1 MKYNRRNFIQSS
13 TSATTALLLS
23 SLDSLAQEK
32 MPAPDPL
39 ISTQPAVHKA
49 GSFELKFL
57 ATDWGFK
64 GSIDTYCAKVKN
76 EGYEGIEIWWPKEK
90 AGQDALFTALKKYQL
105 DLGLLVAGDQPD
117 FRDHLDHFK
126 HMIGDAAHNTFQR
139 PIYINCHSG
148 RDFFSVDENQAFI
161 DHTLELSARTGILIL
176 HETHR
181 SRMLFAAPATRHF
194 IEKNPGLRITLDISH
209 WTNVHNSLLEDQQ
222 ATVDLALERVD
233 HIHSR
238 IGHPDG
244 PQVNDP
250 RAPEWE
256 DCVKAHLGW
265 WDKVVAQKKRTG
277 GRLTI
282 LTEFGPPD
290 YMPALPYTRQPLA
303 DQWAI
308 NVYMMHLLR
317 KRYLPS

>member
-1 MKYNRRNFIQSS
+1 MRYNRRNFIQST
-13 TSATTALLLS
+13 TSATSALLLG
-23 SLDSLAQEK
+23 SLDGWTA
-32 MPAPDPL
+32 PAPASADKPHPDF
-39 ISTQPAVHKA
+39 S
-49 GSFELKFL
+49 LKLL

-64 GSIDTYCAKVKN
+64 GSIDDYCALVKK
-76 EGYEGIEIWWPKEK
+76 EGYDGIEIWWPLEEPK
-90 AGQDALFTALKKYQL
+90 QIALFTALKKYRL
-105 DLGLLVAGDQPD
+105 DLGLLVSGDQPD
-117 FRDHLDHFK
+117 APDHLDHFK
-126 HMIGDAAHNTFQR
+126 KMIGAAAANPWQR

-148 RDFFSVDENQAFI
+148 RDFFSHEENQLFI
-161 DHTLELSARTGILIL
+161 DHTLELSAKTGIRIL

-181 SRMLFAAPATRHF
+181 SRMLFSAPATRYF
-194 IEKNPGLRITLDISH
+194 IGKNPGLRLTLDISH

-222 ATVDLALERVD
+222 ASVDLALERTD

-250 RAPEWE
+250 RAPEWA
-256 DCVKAHLGW
+256 DCVNAHLAW
-265 WDKVVAQKKRTG
+265 WDKVVARKKQLG
-277 GRLTI
+277 ESLTI

-317 KRYLPS
+317 KRYLNT